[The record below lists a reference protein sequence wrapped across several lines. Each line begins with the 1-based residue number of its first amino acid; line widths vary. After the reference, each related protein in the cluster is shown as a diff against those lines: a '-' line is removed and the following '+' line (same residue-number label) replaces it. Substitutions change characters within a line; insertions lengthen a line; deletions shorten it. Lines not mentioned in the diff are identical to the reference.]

1 MRSKIKNRNLQLG
14 VNSVIYKLIKDKKI
28 YSLIQ
33 NLAIEI
39 SEKINKQ
46 YENSPIEKVKYSISS
61 GEIINNILS
70 KFSFNGDG
78 FGTIYFQ

>member
-14 VNSVIYKLIKDKKI
+14 ANSVIYKLIKDKKI

-46 YENSPIEKVKYSISS
+46 YENSPIEKVKYSIGSDD
-61 GEIINNILS
+61 IINNILG
-70 KFSFNGDG
+70 KFSFTGDG
-78 FGTIYFQ
+78 FGTIYFK